1 MCRFIA
7 YKGAPLV
14 MHELLYEPDNS
25 LIHQSYHAQERSEP
39 LNGDGFGIGWYV
51 PGFGSEPAVFVS
63 TSPAWNNRNLRYN
76 ASKIR
81 SGCMLAHVR
90 AASTGDVSEANCH
103 PFHYRDFLMMHNGQI
118 GEFKKI
124 KRPLR
129 TKLSD
134 ERYHWIQG
142 STDSEHFFALFLD
155 FLHET
160 GKEDFHA
167 PDIIAA
173 IEQAIAT
180 VIEIG
185 KQENVTAPHHLNL
198 AVTNGH
204 CVVALRYCSD
214 TTIQPPTLYHSIGS
228 RFSCEGGV
236 CRMRIT
242 EPSEHAV
249 LIVSEKLTAIE
260 EDWHVVPPNHF
271 VIVRDDLHVSLQEC
285 RPKI

>member
-7 YKGAPLV
+7 YTGAPLV
-14 MHELLYEPDNS
+14 MQELLYEPENS
-25 LIHQSYHAQERSEP
+25 LINQSYHARERSEP

-118 GEFKKI
+118 GDFRAI
-124 KRPLR
+124 KRALR
-129 TKLSD
+129 GKLSD

-142 STDSEHFFALFLD
+142 TTDSEHFFALFLD
-155 FLHET
+155 FLYARQQEH
-160 GKEDFHA
+160 FHA
-167 PDIIAA
+167 EEIVAA
-173 IEQAIAT
+173 IEQAIAA
-180 VIEIG
+180 VLDLCRE
-185 KQENVTAPHHLNL
+185 KDVAEPHHLNL
-198 AVTNGH
+198 VVTNGH

-214 TTIQPPTLYHSIGS
+214 SSLRPPTLYHSSGS
-228 RFSCEGGV
+228 RFTCEKGV
-236 CRMRIT
+236 CRMVKT
-242 EPSEHAV
+242 DPSEHAV
-249 LIVSEKLTAIE
+249 LIVSEKLTEIDD
-260 EDWHVVPPNHF
+260 DWHEVPANHF
-271 VIVRDDLHVSLQEC
+271 VIVRDDLAVSLQPC
-285 RPKI
+285 SVKC